1 MNEKILPSPALQT
14 LFVSRETSH
23 CPLISEM
30 IKLGQSLKELE
41 IPDIESGVISHDYGK
56 RLLINA
62 KNSTIQQLTQPD
74 IVEIVDYD
82 ALKNVMMVI
91 GPKDPAMET
100 PVHWII
106 QKARHDI
113 NTLLQINSPSLF
125 ERFQKTLPSTE
136 NQPQPAS
143 LESAKEIL
151 KTLRGG
157 KTILLKDKGML
168 VGGMNIKEINDAL
181 QKHLGGQQ

>member
-1 MNEKILPSPALQT
+1 MNERILPSPALQT
-14 LFVSRETSH
+14 LFVSRETSN

-30 IKLGQSLKELE
+30 IKLGHSLQQLG
-41 IPDIESGVISHDYGK
+41 IPDNETGVVSMDYGK

-62 KNSTIQQLTQPD
+62 KNIDIKKMTQQD

-91 GPKDPAMET
+91 GPKDPAFET

-113 NTLLQINSPSLF
+113 NALLQINSPTLF
-125 ERFQKTLPSTE
+125 ERFQKTLPMTE
-136 NQPQPAS
+136 KETQPS
-143 LESAKEIL
+143 ILERAKDIL
-151 KTLRGG
+151 KTLRNG
-157 KTILLKDKGML
+157 KTILLKNEGMIF
-168 VGGMNIKEINDAL
+168 VGFNIKEINDAL
-181 QKHLGGQQ
+181 HRHLGEQK